1 MTEPRRGFRGHELWL
16 ALGLVATD
24 QATKALVRA
33 SIPPHD
39 TIEIIPGLLNITH
52 VLNTGAAF
60 GFLNGVDFPF
70 KSFVV
75 AALALAALGAI
86 AFYAMTFGSE
96 TRLARLSLTLILAG
110 AVGNLIDR
118 ATSGAVV
125 DFVDVHFRGWHFWAF
140 NVADSAITIG
150 AVLLILDMFRTGSHV
165 PSTA

>member
-1 MTEPRRGFRGHELWL
+1 MTEPRRGFSGHALWL

-39 TIEIIPGLLNITH
+39 TVEIIPGLLNITH

-60 GFLNGVDFPF
+60 GFLNSVDFPF

-75 AALALAALGAI
+75 AGLALAALGAI

-118 ATSGAVV
+118 TTSGAVV